1 MSTVTDPIADLLA
14 RVRNAAAAQ
23 KQEMFVPYSKIKAE
37 IVRILKEEGY
47 ITDYVLDNEAAH
59 PRIKITNK
67 IANRS
72 SAITGLKR
80 VSRPGL
86 RRYVGAQEIPRV
98 LGGMGISIFL
108 TAWNFVRTRGKKAKR
123 RRGSCWL
130 TSGKR
135 PLNLCHVSETKRS
148 TFPRR

>member
-14 RVRNAAAAQ
+14 RVRNSAAAG
-23 KQEMFVPYSKIKAE
+23 KHEMFVPYAKIKSE
-37 IVRILKEEGY
+37 IIRILKEEGY

-67 IANRS
+67 MADRA

-98 LGGMGISIFL
+98 LGGMGISIL
-108 TAWNFVRTRGKKAKR
+108 STSRGILSGREAKKQNVGGELMAYI
-123 RRGSCWL
+123 W
-130 TSGKR
+130 
-135 PLNLCHVSETKRS
+135 
-148 TFPRR
+148 